1 MNAAL
6 TAIAHYNLLERLGE
20 GAFSE
25 IHRARD
31 TKVGRTVARRLIRD
45 EAFDDQTMRTAFL
58 DDARA
63 ASKLSHPNITT
74 LFDVGEYEGGSYLAY
89 EFASGVSLRQECAGR
104 AVNPRRAVE
113 LAVHIADA
121 LAEGH
126 AHGLLHGDIRP
137 ETILVTHKGSAKVLE
152 FGMAS
157 WTTGGRLRSRASSSP
172 QSLGASAVSVVSYM
186 SPEQALGGA
195 TDARTDIF
203 SLAVVLYEMLAGRHP
218 FAAADVEKTL
228 VNVTSVMPS
237 SLEVAGGSTDLW
249 PVVARAMAK
258 DIDKRPESAAAFAAE
273 LRRLG
278 ATLEAH
284 EGQPPRAELLP
295 LDEERGTGM
304 WWGIAVIL
312 AVIGIVLWWVLK

>member
-1 MNAAL
+1 L

-25 IHRARD
+25 IYRARD
-31 TKVGRTVARRLIRD
+31 TKVGRTVALRLIRD
-45 EAFDDQTMRTAFL
+45 EAFDDQAMRTAFL

-63 ASKLSHPNITT
+63 ASRLSHPNITT

-89 EFASGVSLRQECAGR
+89 EFASGISLRQECAGR

-126 AHGLLHGDIRP
+126 SHGLLHGDIRP

-152 FGMAS
+152 FGMAA
-157 WTTGGRLRSRASSSP
+157 WTTGGRIRSRAASSP
-172 QSLGASAVSVVSYM
+172 QSLGADAVSVVGYM

-203 SLAVVLYEMLAGRHP
+203 SLGVVLYEMLVGRHP
-218 FAAADVEKTL
+218 FAGADVAQTL
-228 VNVTSVMPS
+228 VNVTSVSPAAAS
-237 SLEVAGGSTDLW
+237 IAGGSDDLW
-249 PVVARAMAK
+249 RLVVRATAK
-258 DIDKRPESAAAFAAE
+258 EIDRRPETAVTLAAE
-273 LRRLG
+273 LRRIAAALDARAG
-278 ATLEAH
+278 D
-284 EGQPPRAELLP
+284 PPRTELLP
-295 LDEERGTGM
+295 IDEEPAGSGM
-304 WWGIAVIL
+304 WWAIAVVL
-312 AVIGIVLWWVLK
+312 AAIGGVLWWVLR